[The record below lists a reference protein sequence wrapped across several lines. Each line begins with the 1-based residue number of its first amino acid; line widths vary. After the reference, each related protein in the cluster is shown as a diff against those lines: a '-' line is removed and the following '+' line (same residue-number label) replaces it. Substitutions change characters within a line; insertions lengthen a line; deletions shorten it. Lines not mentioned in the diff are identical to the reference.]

1 MRRILAIGS
10 AVVALVAVAAV
21 SIVLLAGG
29 GDDEG
34 AAAPTT
40 AITTTTTVPPPTTT
54 TIPPFEGWV
63 DPASSGRAWP
73 AAPGIRTF
81 RGNPTRTYYGQ
92 GPVPESPEVLW
103 SFPEGAMCSI
113 SFEDTESKEW
123 CGSGWTG
130 QPAVFPKDG
139 RPWVVFGG
147 FDRAVHWLDGVSG
160 ERLRQD
166 FVTGDLIKG
175 SVTVDPDGFPLVYT
189 GSRDNKLRVIAFDRD
204 PTEELWSL
212 NATDVSPTMWNDD
225 WDGSPLVLD
234 DYLFEGGENSQ
245 VHVVKL
251 NRAYG
256 EDGRVTVAPEL
267 VWNAP
272 GWDDQLLADIGDSQ
286 VSIENSVAIHGNT
299 LYFANSGGLVQ
310 GWDISGLALGFP
322 PERTFR
328 FWTGDDTDASVV
340 VDEQGMLYVGSEF
353 ERFTARSTEVGQ
365 IMKLDPSTPDDPLVW
380 SIPVQEARPGGVWAT
395 PALYGDM
402 VYVPTDG
409 GELSGIDRHTGQV
422 IWTKS
427 LPGPLWQSPVVVD
440 DVLIQ
445 GDCAG
450 TLHAFDV
457 SNPAIDPPEMW
468 QVEIG
473 GCIESTP
480 AVWNGRIYVGTR
492 AGRFHAIGDPPE
504 APAS

>member
-1 MRRILAIGS
+1 MGAVIVALAAIGGG
-10 AVVALVAVAAV
+10 AMLVLAA
-21 SIVLLAGG
+21 GP
-29 GDDEG
+29 EQ
-34 AAAPTT
+34 AAAPATTGTPIPATT
-40 AITTTTTVPPPTTT
+40 ATPPPPTTT
-54 TIPPFEGWV
+54 PPLQGWV
-63 DPASSGRAWP
+63 DPRLSGLPWP

-81 RGNPTRTYYGQ
+81 RGNATRTYYGE
-92 GPVPESPEVLW
+92 GPMPTAPRVLW
-103 SFPEGAMCSI
+103 SFPETAMCSE
-113 SFEDTESKEW
+113 STEGEETKEW

-130 QPAVFPKDG
+130 QPAVFPKEG

-147 FDRAVHWLDGVSG
+147 YDRAVHWLDGVTG
-160 ERLRQD
+160 QRLRQD

-189 GSRDNKLRVIAFDRD
+189 GSRDDKLRVIAFDRD

-212 NATDVSPTMWNDD
+212 NATDVSPTMWNND
-225 WDGSPLVLD
+225 WDSSPLVID

-245 VHVVKL
+245 IHVVKL

-256 EDGRVTVAPEL
+256 PDGKVTVAPEL

-286 VSIENSVAIHGNT
+286 VSIETSVAIHGNT

-310 GWDISGLALGFP
+310 GWDISGLALGFR

-328 FWTGDDTDASVV
+328 FWTGDDTDATIVI
-340 VDEQGMLYVGSEF
+340 DGEGMLYVGSEF
-353 ERFTARSTEVGQ
+353 ERFTPRSTEIGQ
-365 IMKLDPSTPDDPLVW
+365 IMKLDPSRPENPLVW
-380 SIPVQEARPGGVWAT
+380 SIPVQSARPGGVWAT
-395 PALYGDM
+395 PALHGDR

-409 GELSGIDRHTGQV
+409 GELFGIDRATGEIV
-422 IWTKS
+422 WTKN
-427 LPGPLWQSPVVVD
+427 LPGPVWQSPVVVD

-450 TLHAFDV
+450 VLHAYDV
-457 SNPAIDPPEMW
+457 SDPNVDPPELW

-480 AVWNGRIYVGTR
+480 AVWLGRIYVGTR
-492 AGRFHAIGDPPE
+492 AGRFHAIGDP
-504 APAS
+504 APAPPPE